1 MAKVS
6 ILPDLVRDRI
16 AAGEVVERPASAV
29 KELVENSLD
38 AGATRVDVDIERGG
52 KRRIRV
58 ADDGCGMS
66 PEDLAL
72 AVERFATS
80 KISSEKDLA
89 GIVIVNNRKPNED
102 TIEKAKEEQVPL
114 LCTSLK
120 AFDVSGKLYS
130 LLDQSDEL

>member
-1 MAKVS
+1 MNLNTIIKKLQFDVLSGQENLNIDVSTGYTSDLLSDVIANSMEKSLWITLQTHQNIIAVAK
-6 ILPDLVRDRI
+6 L
-16 AAGEVVERPASAV
+16 
-29 KELVENSLD
+29 
-38 AGATRVDVDIERGG
+38 
-52 KRRIRV
+52 
-58 ADDGCGMS
+58 
-66 PEDLAL
+66 
-72 AVERFATS
+72 
-80 KISSEKDLA
+80 KDLA